1 MWKDIKGYEGLYQV
15 SDKGQVRRFYKDR
28 YPKMLKNRPSANY
41 YTVSLSNKCAK
52 KTFAVHRLVAETFL
66 DKPEGATEVNHKD
79 GNKLNNR
86 VENLEWVTQKEN
98 QQHAI
103 KTLGLCPFGKK
114 PRKVNCRDVSTNEII
129 IEYPSVSD
137 AARQFGKM
145 SARSGITQCCQGV
158 RESAYGYRWEYAD

>member
-41 YTVSLSNKCAK
+41 YTVSLSNKCVK

-86 VENLEWVTQKEN
+86 VENLEWVTQREN
-98 QQHAI
+98 IRHAMEV
-103 KTLGLCPFGKK
+103 LGNCPYGKK
-114 PRKVNCRDVSTNEII
+114 PRAVKCFDPWSGVLINE
-129 IEYPSVSD
+129 YRSVSD
-137 AARQFGKM
+137 AARSLGKA
-145 SARSGITQCCQGV
+145 SARTAITQCCQGTAN
-158 RESAYGYRWEYAD
+158 SAYGYKWQYAE